1 MLTRYGDAKGNLSQK
16 SSGSSLASMYESSCS
31 CGSSTTVIQAGCASL
46 VPGYA
51 LLQTI
56 SMVISGVVR
65 NTRILAKTLCCHLV
79 ITYGNTASP
88 STPILGP
95 IQSLWIQSRSK
106 MNWSLEAIQA
116 IWKAVDVLLVRAS
129 ITVVDF

>member
-1 MLTRYGDAKGNLSQK
+1 
-16 SSGSSLASMYESSCS
+16 
-31 CGSSTTVIQAGCASL
+31 
-46 VPGYA
+46 
-51 LLQTI
+51 
-56 SMVISGVVR
+56 MVISGAVR
-65 NTRILAKTLCCHLV
+65 DTRTLAKKSRCHLV

-95 IQSLWIQSRSK
+95 IQSVWIQSRSK

-116 IWKAVDVLLVRAS
+116 IWKAMDVLLVRAS